1 MEPQGGFLAK
11 AILAISIAGFIIVL
25 NDVVLRIYLKEKKR
39 PQFVFLRRLI
49 RFAALVILALF
60 LIAEYWGMTRLANL
74 LAGSV
79 AIVSGIV
86 AFACQSIFRD
96 FFEGLVIS
104 ISRPFDIGDRLML
117 DSVGKPCVVE
127 EITAH
132 HVVLKTMDGIR
143 YIVPN
148 SKISSEVIT
157 NTSYRQRLR
166 GTFISVSVS
175 YNTDLPKAM
184 ALVLEAVK
192 ECPHTFPNVE
202 ANTDLG
208 GYGDVYFTGFQDSS
222 LLLETVI
229 WTEPETDNFLAGSE
243 VRSAILKKFRENG
256 VEIPYGYLNVIEKE
270 EEKAAPAEESS
281 GIRKRNVRIKTD
293 AVEVR
298 LGAWDVQKVRDK
310 TKEYA
315 KYHGIPEEQTQEL
328 MLMSEEL
335 MLFAE
340 NVMGVRAGRFWV
352 EGKKERT
359 LMHFRTKINL
369 DQEKKEDVL
378 QLSTSG
384 KNEAQRGFVDLVRD
398 SILKW
403 DSNEG
408 KKMVSYSGYIKDL
421 DHPDEDLEL
430 KLLTGLADDIKVAI
444 WRGTAEIT
452 CVKRILNKSAGKGAS
467 SKK

>member
-1 MEPQGGFLAK
+1 MESQGGFLAK
-11 AILAISIAGFIIVL
+11 AILALAIAGFIIVL

-49 RFAALVILALF
+49 RFATLVILALI

-79 AIVSGIV
+79 AIISGVV

-117 DSVGKPCVVE
+117 DSIGKPSVVE

-132 HVVLKTMDGIR
+132 HVVLKTMDGMR

-166 GTFISVSVS
+166 GTFISVPVS
-175 YNTDLPKAM
+175 YDTDLPKAM

-202 ANTDLG
+202 ANADLG
-208 GYGDVYFTGFQDSS
+208 GYGDVYFTAFQDSS

-243 VRSAILKKFRENG
+243 VRSAIVKKFRENG
-256 VEIPYGYLNVIEKE
+256 VEIPYNYLNVIEKE
-270 EEKAAPAEESS
+270 EADVVAEDSS
-281 GIRKRNVRIKTD
+281 GIRKRDVRIKTD
-293 AVEVR
+293 RVEIR

-315 KYHGIPEEQTQEL
+315 KYHAIPEEQTQEL
-328 MLMSEEL
+328 VLMSEEL

-340 NVMGVRAGRFWV
+340 NVLGVRTGNFWV

-359 LMHFRTKINL
+359 LMHFKTKTSL
-369 DQEKKEDVL
+369 DQEKKDDLL

-384 KNEAQRGFVDLVRD
+384 KNEAKLGFVNLVREA
-398 SILKW
+398 IQKW

-421 DHPDEDLEL
+421 DHPDEDLEM
-430 KLLTGLADDIKVAI
+430 KMLTGLADDIKVSI
-444 WRGTAEIT
+444 YRGTAEIT
-452 CVKRILNKSAGKGAS
+452 CVKKTA
-467 SKK
+467 KKNHAPQDDKDG